1 MRLPAILNVWLE
13 ELAAALAEFGQRRQA
28 RRTVA
33 LRQEGERLVARRS
46 IEADAPVLA
55 AVARGER
62 LPDNALRKS
71 FINFELGPADFVT
84 RRLMVPAQARDVL
97 AGIVQN
103 QLDRLSPWP
112 SASVVYG
119 FDAAPDKNDP
129 KSLDVRLLVSS
140 RKTIEAVRSR
150 LAESG
155 ASPDRITAAGP
166 GDAPLTLWTRPAAGP
181 GARFFASPKSVAAA
195 LATFLI
201 VSAATTL
208 WAALSAGA
216 LNAEQAEI
224 AARIDA
230 VRRHVSAHATSAP
243 TPSRN
248 PAEQAWALKETS
260 PTALATL
267 ETLTKA
273 LPDSAY
279 LAELSLERS
288 TLRVTGF
295 AADPPPLIAALEKTD
310 RFSGAHF
317 FAATTKN
324 ADNGLYRFAIETQV
338 TAPADTNDE

>member
-1 MRLPAILNVWLE
+1 MRLPAVLNTWLE
-13 ELAAALAEFGQRRQA
+13 ELANALAELGQRRQA

-33 LRQEGERLVARRS
+33 LRQEGERFVARRTTKTG
-46 IEADAPVLA
+46 APVLA
-55 AVARGER
+55 AVACGER
-62 LPDNALRKS
+62 FSDDVLRKS
-71 FINFELGPADFVT
+71 FVNFELGPTEFVT
-84 RRLMVPAQARDVL
+84 RCLTVPAQARDVL

-112 SASVVYG
+112 VASVVYG
-119 FDAAPDKNDP
+119 FDATPDKSDP
-129 KSLDVRLLVSS
+129 KNLDVRLLVSP

-155 ASPDRITAAGP
+155 VSPDRITAAGSD
-166 GDAPLTLWTRPAAGP
+166 GATLTLWTRPAAMP
-181 GARFFASPKSVAAA
+181 VTRFDTPKSIAAA
-195 LATFLI
+195 LAALLI
-201 VSAATTL
+201 ISAATTL

-216 LNAEQAEI
+216 LSAEQAEI
-224 AARIDA
+224 TARADQI
-230 VRRHVSAHATSAP
+230 RRHVSTHTTSAP

-279 LAELSLERS
+279 LTELSLERA

-338 TAPADTNDE
+338 TSPPDAKDE